1 MDRQFGHSRDE
12 TLEAVGDVLAR
23 VGDEAARA
31 GASVIEP
38 LHVVLAILRDAR
50 VSSSLRAAGLKD
62 VAAIRDERMPPT
74 GATHLHYRLV
84 SGHSGE
90 VVLAPAV
97 RQAIDTLCRTIGPSA
112 PRQELLQVLFDSL
125 VEASPG
131 VADDFEAAV
140 GITLSQA
147 RNAVHC
153 A

>member
-1 MDRQFGHSRDE
+1 MDEQLGNSRDE

-38 LHVVLAILRDAR
+38 LHVVLAILRDPR

-62 VAAIRDERMPPT
+62 VAAIRDERVPPA
-74 GATHLHYRLV
+74 GATHFRYRRV

-97 RQAIDTLCRTIGPSA
+97 RQAIDTLCRTTGPSA

-131 VADDFEAAV
+131 VAGALEAAV
-140 GITLSQA
+140 GTTRSQA
-147 RNAVHC
+147 RNAIRS